1 MSTSSTGSPSR
12 LGALILVWL
21 LTRSDGGTRS
31 EVDKALAPL
40 LEQLWSDAER
50 RRAVES
56 ELATLEGMELIKR
69 IRKASIVLTDGGRR
83 EGLAVLGVKSLPEK
97 TTWEMVKAKYLFAC
111 ALGLPPPAAK
121 KGKSDKSS
129 IDQVSAAIL
138 ARYDRIAIN
147 GDPTLTRI
155 ADALVWR
162 ALGAETRAPLTLK
175 AVRELILSRE
185 LGTTGSQK
193 IEKTI
198 VQLAVKRVKALRAE
212 TNELRTATLRR
223 WIDGTDGTS
232 KVLTMGD
239 EVQNAPTASPSPSDD
254 KEDAFAARVLAAARD
269 SKTGRFGDNKV
280 FISHVFRKL
289 VDSGV
294 VAGDLGAFKDR
305 LVSAHFHGFLS
316 LSRADLVEA
325 MDPEDVDESET
336 QRDGSTFHFVRL
348 EI

>member
-40 LEQLWSDAER
+40 LEQRWSDAER

-69 IRKASIVLTDGGRR
+69 IRKASILLTDGGRR

-239 EVQNAPTASPSPSDD
+239 EVQNAPTASHSPSDD